1 MIFIEGFIL
10 SLGLIVALGP
20 QNAFVLR
27 QGIAQSHAVFAAT
40 MCFVCDA
47 IMISLGVMG
56 VGRFVGESPILA
68 AVLGWGGVA
77 FLLWFAARSLNTA
90 YKGEYEVSIDGV
102 GDTTA
107 ARSTV
112 LMQALAFS
120 LLNPWAY
127 LDTMVLIGGVSV
139 RYETDFARLL
149 FLLGAIVASAIW
161 FYGLSFGAKAAS
173 RYFRKTLTW
182 RILDIIIAII
192 MLIVAV
198 NLIRYQVSA

>member
-27 QGIAQSHAVFAAT
+27 QGVAQSHALFAAT

-56 VGRFVGESPILA
+56 VGRFVGESPTLA
-68 AVLGWGGVA
+68 AFLGWSGVA
-77 FLLWFAARSLNTA
+77 FLLWFAARSLLTA
-90 YKGEYEVSIDGV
+90 YEGDYEIALDGIGTQNVSRG
-102 GDTTA
+102 
-107 ARSTV
+107 TV
-112 LMQALAFS
+112 FMQALAFS

-139 RYETDFARLL
+139 RYETDFARGL
-149 FLLGAIVASAIW
+149 FLAGAIAASAFW
-161 FYGLSFGAKAAS
+161 FYGLSYGSKAAS
-173 RYFRKTLTW
+173 RYFKKTATW
-182 RILDIIIAII
+182 RMLDIIIAVI
-192 MLIVAV
+192 MLVVAT
-198 NLIRYQVSA
+198 NLVLYQLSV